1 MAPSD
6 FMLCACMSIGGSKL
20 HSLLSRWMVP
30 IPQQD
35 SHCVLRGSRTSRAL
49 SSRSKRTRRV
59 LQQANTQNPAA
70 PVKRCDEPISCDPAE
85 RSPAERL
92 LQSVSWRATQKKN
105 SGRNPGSTVCGKI
118 LFKTESMTDPV
129 DPTSGTTLEALAG
142 LEMDVEGGLERARK
156 DLRAMVR
163 RIWWGGC

>member
-1 MAPSD
+1 MGPNCTVCSRAGWCQS
-6 FMLCACMSIGGSKL
+6 
-20 HSLLSRWMVP
+20 LSR
-30 IPQQD
+30 IPTA
-35 SHCVLRGSRTSRAL
+35 SCVVHALLVLCLRAANERAE
-49 SSRSKRTRRV
+49 SCSKPTRRV